1 MFGVQPRV
9 TSASQAREVLSVD
22 ELDFEVRRSAR
33 RRTLELTIDRR
44 GELVLAAP
52 EKLSS
57 RLMREFVREKKT
69 WIYTKL
75 ALKDAR
81 QAVRAEKEFVSGEGF
96 SYLGRS
102 HRLVLV
108 DQQDRPIVLDHGCFV
123 MLRSEVALGRVH
135 FVRWYTEH
143 ARMWLQRRIDD
154 WAPRL
159 GVDPKGIRVLD
170 LGHRW
175 GSCGQSGTLNFHWKT
190 ILLPPTIVEYVVVHE
205 LVHLW
210 EPNHTSAFW
219 RRLEAALPE
228 YRRRKEWLA
237 ENGAGEVSW

>member
-1 MFGVQPRV
+1 MSEVQQGVMSVPHG
-9 TSASQAREVLSVD
+9 REILSVD
-22 ELDFEVRRSAR
+22 DLDFEVRRSNR

-52 EKLSS
+52 EQLSS
-57 RLMREFVREKKT
+57 RVMREFVREKKS

-81 QAVRAEKEFVSGEGF
+81 QTPRTEKEFVNGEGF
-96 SYLGRS
+96 AYLGRS

-108 DQQDRPIVLDHGCFV
+108 DEQDRPLVLDHGCFRL
-123 MLRSEVALGRVH
+123 LRSEVERGRAH
-135 FVRWYTEH
+135 FVRWYSEH
-143 ARMWLQRRIDD
+143 ARTWLQRRVDE

-175 GSCGQSGTLNFHWKT
+175 GSCGQAGTLNFHWNT
-190 ILLPPTIVEYVVVHE
+190 ILLPPSIVEYVVVHE
-205 LVHLW
+205 LVHLS
-210 EPNHTSAFW
+210 EPNHTPAFW
-219 RRLEAALPE
+219 RRLEAALPD
-228 YRRRKEWLA
+228 YLRRKEWLA
-237 ENGAGEVSW
+237 ENGAAAVTW